1 MTGPAKVADRRPPRR
16 LAAFQITKQHRRFVE
31 FADAVRRHRYIGA
44 CYGAPG
50 LGKTLSARTY
60 AAADDWDRWELHRYS
75 RDSTL
80 PESLLTSRTAIFT
93 PYVTITARQLLN
105 EVIHRVAVLSGDIE
119 RSFNA
124 LWDPFDDNQLES
136 DSRTELLIIDEADRL
151 KTSGLEQLRDYFD
164 RHDMGMILIG
174 MPGFDRQLARYP
186 QLYSR
191 VGFAHQYR
199 PLDAEDIP
207 DVLEHYWQQLG
218 LSFDPTLADEAANTV
233 TRITGGNFRLIERL
247 MSQVGRVLE
256 INQLDTI
263 TPEVVE
269 AARQTLVVGSQ

>member
-1 MTGPAKVADRRPPRR
+1 
-16 LAAFQITKQHRRFVE
+16 VE

-174 MPGFDRQLARYP
+174 MPGGSTGNSPATRSSTAESGSSTNTGHWTQKTSPTFSSTTGSNSAYP
-186 QLYSR
+186 STPPSPTR
-191 VGFAHQYR
+191 R
-199 PLDAEDIP
+199 RT
-207 DVLEHYWQQLG
+207 
-218 LSFDPTLADEAANTV
+218 LSPGSPAAT
-233 TRITGGNFRLIERL
+233 
-247 MSQVGRVLE
+247 S
-256 INQLDTI
+256 
-263 TPEVVE
+263 
-269 AARQTLVVGSQ
+269 GSSNDS